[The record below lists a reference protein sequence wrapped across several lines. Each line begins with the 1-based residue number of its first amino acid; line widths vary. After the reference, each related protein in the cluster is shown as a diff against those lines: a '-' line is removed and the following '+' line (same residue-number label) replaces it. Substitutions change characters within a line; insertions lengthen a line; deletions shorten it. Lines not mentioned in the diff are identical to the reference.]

1 MYLYHCSMYKRHK
14 ACHTFFLKKMFLP
27 ILERELHFNFK
38 GDATHLN
45 RSLILS
51 GQIIPPR
58 NTLPTVVESDN
69 RVRPPASP
77 PPTLRSSPATLTAL

>member
-1 MYLYHCSMYKRHK
+1 MYLYHCSMYKSHK
-14 ACHTFFLKKMFLP
+14 ACHTFFLKENVSR
-27 ILERELHFNFK
+27 LEGELHFNFK

-58 NTLPTVVESDN
+58 NTLPTAVESDN